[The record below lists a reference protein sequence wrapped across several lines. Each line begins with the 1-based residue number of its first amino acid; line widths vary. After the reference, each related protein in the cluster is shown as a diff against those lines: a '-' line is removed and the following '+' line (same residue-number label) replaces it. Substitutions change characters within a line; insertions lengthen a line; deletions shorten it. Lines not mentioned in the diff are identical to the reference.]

1 MAGDVDGTQHS
12 SSSVGVDG
20 GGGGIGGM
28 QRRQRIRIRGSWLHY

>member
-1 MAGDVDGTQHS
+1 MAGVVDGTQHS
-12 SSSVGVDG
+12 SSSVGVD